1 MIQHAINVI
10 VESILDIHWSENVA
24 EGQLHD
30 ISLCTHAHAH
40 AQSKGLGES

>member
-10 VESILDIHWSENVA
+10 VESIFDIHWSENVA

-30 ISLCTHAHAH
+30 ISLCTHAHA
-40 AQSKGLGES
+40 QSKGLGES